1 MTATRLVSA
10 SILVALL
17 AWGAPT
23 PAQPQDT
30 LELSGHGLTCID
42 DAAGWYVAR
51 VVRLDHRGRF
61 DLQVVTTVH
70 GRPQRVIDLKSHLS
84 SAQWHQLRSVHEG
97 QRAVVRMP
105 YYVASGEG
113 ELGGCRSFF
122 FEGGTSSDLRAF
134 PVGQRF
140 KRRASDDDFHVRL
153 AYLQTYFAAR
163 SDPSA
168 KRLAA
173 DSRIWGD
180 TGRARCR
187 RRPRPGDESVR
198 RGVGHG
204 WSASQQARVPSPRQ
218 RRPAPVVCH
227 RAGARTSAAGV
238 HLRPRGQHPFSS
250 CVVEGRRT
258 VPDGLDEGV
267 PACLRLCRCGAAPGR
282 VPVGQGAT

>member
-173 DSRIWGD
+173 DLESGEIPVELAAADVLGQATRASGEAWD
-180 TGRARCR
+180 T
-187 RRPRPGDESVR
+187 
-198 RGVGHG
+198 VGPPL
-204 WSASQQARVPSPRQ
+204 QQARVPSPRQ